1 MHWQL
6 CVGLHEESDG
16 LMDQPVGVR
25 LAQWP
30 HQLWRI
36 PKSRCAGRPHLV
48 CHLVT
53 RTDIILITALHGCSA
68 VHTLERETRREE

>member
-16 LMDQPVGVR
+16 LMDQPVPVGVR

-48 CHLVT
+48 MSP
-53 RTDIILITALHGCSA
+53 G
-68 VHTLERETRREE
+68 